1 MQEKKYKKVL
11 IYLGAILL
19 IGLAGTVTIL
29 IVNKNKDKVELMVTD
44 SNVIEQIEL
53 LEPVELMEPVEPAKQ
68 TEPIEDVL
76 EVMGESLKNYSKI
89 EPDVYISNDST
100 QIFVVSAT
108 KWKKYKNNASSRFK
122 YPVRDVEFKKQMPYD
137 KYKAYLPYDNNQ
149 FHEFKF
155 VGIIQIFEY
164 AVKIQEYKKGK
175 GKYYEYL
182 TEQRFWNCGWCNKTK
197 YNDGRNVT
205 NTVVIR

>member
-53 LEPVELMEPVEPAKQ
+53 LEPVELMEPIEPAKQ

-108 KWKKYKNNASSRFK
+108 KWKKIQ
-122 YPVRDVEFKKQMPYD
+122 KQC
-137 KYKAYLPYDNNQ
+137 Q
-149 FHEFKF
+149 FT
-155 VGIIQIFEY
+155 I
-164 AVKIQEYKKGK
+164 
-175 GKYYEYL
+175 
-182 TEQRFWNCGWCNKTK
+182 
-197 YNDGRNVT
+197 
-205 NTVVIR
+205 